1 MNTTEACRDFT
12 PYLMAAPDEVDDL
25 AAARLAEHIGT
36 CTACRA
42 ESAQYSRLRD
52 SLSLAGAREAE
63 PPADLVPAVLA
74 RATRE
79 RRHVIPM
86 LPVPQ
91 VELARVIQDNREVI
105 AQVAGVAIVAAGAAW
120 ALWRGVRAYRT
131 APARG

>member
-1 MNTTEACRDFT
+1 MKTTEACRDFI
-12 PYLMAAPDEVDDL
+12 PYL
-25 AAARLAEHIGT
+25 AAAADEIDDLTAARVADHIET
-36 CTACRA
+36 CEICSE
-42 ESAQYSRLRD
+42 ESAQ
-52 SLSLAGAREAE
+52 LARVRGTLAALGEREDN

-86 LPVPQ
+86 LPVPP
-91 VELARVIQDNREVI
+91 VELARVLQDNREVI
-105 AQVAGVAIVAAGAAW
+105 AQVAGIALVAAGAAW